1 MPKVNKVEYF
11 GETLIDL
18 SNDTVQPEN
27 LDEGVTAHSADGE
40 AITGIRAVMKPNDY
54 VKKSGD
60 TMTGKLIAQNNVD
73 YADKQVRNIMQIEQ
87 GAALPSEADN
97 GDVCIIYQ
105 LI

>member
-11 GETLIDL
+11 GETLIDI

-40 AITGIRAVMKPNDY
+40 AITGKRAVMNPSDY

-60 TMTGKLIAQNNVD
+60 TMTGKLVAQNNAD
-73 YADKQVRNIMQIEQ
+73 YAVKQVRNVFLIADGDTLPT
-87 GAALPSEADN
+87 GAN
-97 GDVCIIYQ
+97 GDICLVYTP
-105 LI
+105 